1 MELCP
6 VLPAAASSYAS
17 LCCCLQ
23 DGCYRFPLF
32 FGSHGNVSPAEHLRQ
47 PLPACSPAAFLTPLS
62 PARGS
67 ASLCR
72 SFLFTSNPGDAGAVT
87 CCPGYICTRYLFSHV
102 NIHQAIPNLVEAAD
116 KSPLASLR
124 ELNMWCSPCSSSA
137 MHLKANPSPRGHQ
150 HKATPT
156 AKQEYSIRSAAL
168 GVIGMDG

>member
-1 MELCP
+1 MPCTPCSCFKLRLP
-6 VLPAAASSYAS
+6 LLLPSGWLLSLPLVLREPWKCVTCRTPPAASSS
-17 LCCCLQ
+17 LLTCCL
-23 DGCYRFPLF
+23 
-32 FGSHGNVSPAEHLRQ
+32 SP
-47 PLPACSPAAFLTPLS
+47 PLS

-67 ASLCR
+67 ASLSG

-137 MHLKANPSPRGHQ
+137 MHLKANPSPRGHE